1 MEVAD
6 CNTFSTHAHSTTKKI
21 TPPPKKSSNI
31 MYHWEYM
38 WIVYTVRTFTCSP
51 VYNYKPLLIA
61 CTHQQNQT
69 CTRMADT
76 GCLEPAQDKERLFYT
91 MLVWLLG
98 NCLWVFQHFHH
109 SKTWLWVIKHCHHSK
124 TWLWVYKHCHHSKT
138 WLWVYKHCHHSKTWL
153 WVYKHCHHSKTG
165 VRTLPS
171 QQGVGV
177 LGHRRYH
184 HTS

>member
-21 TPPPKKSSNI
+21 TPPQKKSSNI

-109 SKTWLWVIKHCHHSK
+109 SKTWLWV
-124 TWLWVYKHCHHSKT
+124 
-138 WLWVYKHCHHSKTWL
+138 
-153 WVYKHCHHSKTG
+153 YKHCHHSKTG

-184 HTS
+184 HTSWCGLTWTLTLPPNSAVIGYTIEGALLVS